1 MKAGRY
7 RTAGGARMSK
17 AQLVDAVASAA
28 NLSKADAGRA
38 VDAVVGSITS
48 ALRQG
53 QTVAVA
59 GFGTFGVKRRAV
71 RTGRNPRTG
80 EEVRI
85 PARKAAR
92 LAAHA
97 PVHWNLVDDADGEPR
112 ALDDLRAQARAARE
126 SVVSM
131 KQVLPSSELTSRL
144 GITRQALNK
153 AVHAHRIFSIEQSGV
168 IYYPAF
174 YADPHLDR
182 AKLERVTKALGHLNG
197 WDKWQFFTRPKASLG
212 DLSPLAALR
221 DGRFAQVLTAAA
233 AFTER

>member
-1 MKAGRY
+1 MKARRFGSAD
-7 RTAGGARMSK
+7 RTRLSK

-28 NLSKADAGRA
+28 NLSKTEAGRA
-38 VDAVVGSITS
+38 VDAVVSSITS
-48 ALRQG
+48 ALRNG
-53 QTVAVA
+53 GKVSVA
-59 GFGTFGVKRRAV
+59 GFGTFGVKQRAV
-71 RTGRNPRTG
+71 RRGRNPRTG

-85 PARKAAR
+85 PARKALR
-92 LAAHA
+92 LAQPAML
-97 PVHWNLVDDADGEPR
+97 HWNLVDEAGGEPR
-112 ALDDLRAQARAARE
+112 ELGHMRAQARAVRE
-126 SVVSM
+126 SVVSS
-131 KQVLPSSELTSRL
+131 KEVLPSSELTEQL

-153 AVHAHRIFSIEQSGV
+153 AVHAQRIFSIEQGGA

-182 AKLERVTKALGHLNG
+182 AKLESVSKALGHLNG

-221 DGRFAQVLTAAA
+221 KGQLAQVLTAAA